1 MVFKGS
7 AILGLN
13 HTTRDRN
20 MNWKVIIKSV
30 TLYMIWLYHV
40 PSLSWTAMIIQAMP
54 LSSPYHILPVLIRSI
69 HGSHPSSLP
78 WNSHET
84 TFYTAST
91 FEAVNAIESEVRPSA
106 FSPGYLRL
114 FARHRGSLGRVHP
127 WSNTTQ
133 GSCITSLFVAHG
145 TAFPHT
151 SAFKAVSAIGSG
163 IRPPIFFP
171 DHLRVFSGPGGC
183 FGC

>member
-1 MVFKGS
+1 M
-7 AILGLN
+7 IL
-13 HTTRDRN
+13 
-20 MNWKVIIKSV
+20 
-30 TLYMIWLYHV
+30 
-40 PSLSWTAMIIQAMP
+40 QATP
-54 LSSPYHILPVLIRSI
+54 LSIPYHILPVLIRSI

-91 FEAVNAIESEVRPSA
+91 FEAVHAIESEVQPSA
-106 FSPGYLRL
+106 FSPGYLCV
-114 FARHRGSLGRVHP
+114 FPRHRESLGRVHP
-127 WSNTTQ
+127 RSNTTQ
-133 GSCITSLFVAHG
+133 GSYITSLFVAHG
-145 TAFPHT
+145 TAFQNT

-171 DHLRVFSGPGGC
+171 DHLPVFSGPGGC